1 VLRQPKPT
9 EGTLNCQQPSRELQL
24 EHRNG
29 QVLLLLLGFQ
39 LLSFAVAVAVWR
51 AAPRDR

>member
-1 VLRQPKPT
+1 VATIVVGQLW
-9 EGTLNCQQPSRELQL
+9 GLMVALNAWL
-24 EHRNG
+24 EHRDG
-29 QVLLLLLGFQ
+29 QVLLLLGFQ

>member
-1 VLRQPKPT
+1 MVA
-9 EGTLNCQQPSRELQL
+9 LNAWLD
-24 EHRNG
+24 HHDG
-29 QVLLLLLGFQ
+29 QVLLLVVFQ